1 MAETLISPGVLA
13 RENDQSF
20 ITQQPVQVGAAIVGP
35 AVKGP
40 VEQPTVVTSYSDYQ
54 NRFGTTFESG
64 SLDYTFF
71 TSIAAYNYFN
81 NGGNT
86 LLVTRVVNSPSTW
99 NYASTS
105 IDGGETG
112 NISVGTNLLG
122 SYTSGGV
129 GGSAFQGVATPTTS
143 GAGTGIVLAVTASA
157 ANGKLVT
164 DVDALLPATS
174 NPTNAGAATYTGV
187 SLTGGS
193 GTGAVA
199 EVVVT
204 GTTAPTIASI
214 TVTTAGSGYVATDVL
229 TIAAGALGTGQL
241 INADDVT
248 LDSTL
253 PTIGT
258 FNTPTV
264 VAQSSTSGAGTG
276 ATFTITGDGVSA
288 ISTVLVASIGTGY
301 AENDTITITQA
312 DLITAGFTGALG
324 DLVITVSAAM
334 LQNSSAATFTLGA
347 NDLLIETVGV
357 QVSTAG
363 TGYVIGDTLTV
374 AAADMGTPTADLVIT
389 LTAADI
395 INFTSFELEAID
407 KGVIWNNTGSVLSQA
422 AMESGSSDNI
432 RWEISTANT
441 SSGTF
446 SLLIRRG
453 NDTQNNKVV
462 LESWNNLSLD
472 PTQDNFITKVIGDE
486 KYNYQ
491 SSGNYLQV
499 SGSYPNASRYVR
511 VKSVNLLTPNYLD
524 NAGNAKDQYTGSI
537 PIVGSGS
544 YNGSFAGGVGNV
556 VPSGRTMNMYQ
567 YINANDSQGLVGSDY
582 TDMLNLLSNQDNYQ
596 FNSYFLPGLTN
607 DTHTSQIT
615 TAINNTQQ
623 RGDNILVIDPVP
635 YASSITATTTE
646 AASRNTSY
654 ATMYWPWLQIIDP
667 DLGDR
672 VWVPASTMI
681 GGVYAYN
688 DSVSEPWFAPAGIN
702 RGGLTNV
709 VRAERQLPAASRD
722 TLYEENVNPIGTFP
736 GTGVV
741 VYGQKT
747 LQRQA
752 SALDRVNVRRLLIAL
767 KSYIGQ
773 VAQTLVF
780 EQNTAATRN
789 NFLAAV
795 NPYLESVQQ
804 RQGLYAFKVVMD
816 DSNNTPDVIDRNQ
829 LVGAIYLQPTRT
841 AEFIYLDFNVLPT
854 GATFPS

>member
-64 SLDYTFF
+64 SNEYSFF
-71 TSIAAYNYFN
+71 TSIAASNYFN

-99 NYASTS
+99 NYASS
-105 IDGGETG
+105 
-112 NISVGTNLLG
+112 SV
-122 SYTSGGV
+122 
-129 GGSAFQGVATPTTS
+129 
-143 GAGTGIVLAVTASA
+143 
-157 ANGKLVT
+157 
-164 DVDALLPATS
+164 
-174 NPTNAGAATYTGV
+174 
-187 SLTGGS
+187 
-193 GTGAVA
+193 
-199 EVVVT
+199 
-204 GTTAPTIASI
+204 
-214 TVTTAGSGYVATDVL
+214 TAGSTVGDASATASISLILAGASAFGTEVDDEVKFDYNGTTYRFVAADPANGLPADQAPLYFVATGSTSTAYATL
-229 TIAAGALGTGQL
+229 LNTKLGTSVSSVITSVDAGSGVL
-241 INADDVT
+241 NFTAASAGTAFNGVT
-248 LDSTL
+248 FVTGS
-253 PTIGT
+253 
-258 FNTPTV
+258 
-264 VAQSSTSGAGTG
+264 SSTFSTGSDGASDSVLGGGSNT
-276 ATFTITGDGVSA
+276 TTET
-288 ISTVLVASIGTGY
+288 TVL
-301 AENDTITITQA
+301 
-312 DLITAGFTGALG
+312 
-324 DLVITVSAAM
+324 
-334 LQNSSAATFTLGA
+334 
-347 NDLLIETVGV
+347 
-357 QVSTAG
+357 
-363 TGYVIGDTLTV
+363 
-374 AAADMGTPTADLVIT
+374 
-389 LTAADI
+389 
-395 INFTSFELEAID
+395 ELEAID

-422 AMESGSSDNI
+422 AMESGSSDNV
-432 RWEISTANT
+432 RWEVSTSNT

-446 SLLIRRG
+446 SLLVRRG

-462 LESWNNLSLD
+462 LESWSNLSLD

-486 KYNYQ
+486 KYNYI
-491 SSGNYLQV
+491 SGDNYLQA

-511 VKSVNLLTPNYLD
+511 VKSVTTTPNYFD
-524 NAGNAKDQYTGSI
+524 NAGNAKDIYTGSI
-537 PIVGSGS
+537 PTIGSGS

-567 YINANDSQGLVGSDY
+567 NIDANDSQGLVGSDY
-582 TDMLNLLSNQDNYQ
+582 TSMLNLLSNQDNYQ
-596 FNSYFLPGLTN
+596 FNALFLPGLTN
-607 DTHTSQIT
+607 ADHTSQIT

-623 RGDNILVIDPVP
+623 RGDSILVIDPDG
-635 YASSITATTTE
+635 YATSITETVNQAS
-646 AASRNTSY
+646 SRNTSY
-654 ATMYWPWLQIIDP
+654 ATMYWPWLQVIDP

-672 VWVPASTMI
+672 VWTPASTMI
-681 GGVYAYN
+681 AGVYAYN

-709 VRAERQLPAASRD
+709 IRAERQLPAASRD
-722 TLYEENVNPIGTFP
+722 TLYESNVNPIATFP

-747 LQRQA
+747 LQSQA
-752 SALDRVNVRRLLIAL
+752 SALDRVNVRRLLIQL

-780 EQNTAATRN
+780 EQNTASTRN